1 MKIDYLALMQNPD
14 GGFGRF
20 HSMNSDNSITTE
32 KALRRFLFLNLD
44 KDYPIVKKTIEYLKK
59 CLYKEI
65 LLPDRREKVLNWDV
79 FEDLMFSAWLNVFKV
94 NDEKVTITQ

>member
-20 HSMNSDNSITTE
+20 HSMNSDYSITTE

-44 KDYPIVKKTIEYLKK
+44 KDYPIVKKNHRISKK
-59 CLYKEI
+59 
-65 LLPDRREKVLNWDV
+65 V
-79 FEDLMFSAWLNVFKV
+79 FV
-94 NDEKVTITQ
+94 

>member
-20 HSMNSDNSITTE
+20 HSMNSDNWITTE

-44 KDYPIVKKTIEYLKK
+44 KDYPIVKKK
-59 CLYKEI
+59 
-65 LLPDRREKVLNWDV
+65 P
-79 FEDLMFSAWLNVFKV
+79 
-94 NDEKVTITQ
+94 

>member
-14 GGFGRF
+14 EGFGRF

-44 KDYPIVKKTIEYLKK
+44 KDYPIVKKNHRISKK
-59 CLYKEI
+59 
-65 LLPDRREKVLNWDV
+65 V
-79 FEDLMFSAWLNVFKV
+79 FV
-94 NDEKVTITQ
+94 